1 MEFREIE
8 SAEDDLRSEQAKQ
21 KSGLRRYIGPKRAL
35 VLLASVLVV
44 LAAWLLRQYGLIDPD
59 TFEKIVIARPVSAP
73 VLFTLVYGVA
83 VLTALP
89 TLPLNLA
96 AGIFWGPLVGGV
108 ISALGT
114 TLGATGAFMAAR
126 LAFGPLLGR
135 RFDNRLVAEIQ
146 QKFEESGWRF
156 IAFARLNPI
165 VPTGPL
171 NYLLGLTS
179 IGTLTYV
186 MVTFVFLLPPAILV
200 AHIGRSVGSF
210 VMTGEVAASVKALLA
225 ISAAVTLLAGC
236 AYGAKLILRLRNKPD
251 QKIRR

>member
-1 MEFREIE
+1 MGLGGTDLAE
-8 SAEDDLRSEQAKQ
+8 SNLPPEVAKQ

-35 VLLASVLVV
+35 VLLASALVV
-44 LAAWLLRQYGLIDPD
+44 LAAWLLRQYGLLDPD
-59 TFEKIVIARPVSAP
+59 TFEKIMIARPISAP
-73 VLFTLVYGVA
+73 LLFILVYGVA

-108 ISALGT
+108 ISTLGT

-146 QKFEESGWRF
+146 RKFEENGWRF

-171 NYLLGLTS
+171 NYMLGLTS

-186 MVTFVFLLPPAILV
+186 VVTFVFLLPPAILV

-210 VMTGEVAASVKALLA
+210 VMTGDVAASVKALLA
-225 ISAAVTLLAGC
+225 VSAAVTVLVGC
-236 AYGAKLILRLRNKPD
+236 ISSAKLILRLRNSPD
-251 QKIRR
+251 R